1 MSKYLLLGLLILA
14 VAVVSYIGCGGPR
27 VGVAKDAAIK
37 KIDELLGPLNVKQK
51 EVELAYDKLKNAAGD
66 LRNKRIEAQVRLKSL
81 NEKKIEYDEQKTK
94 LISDLTKLREMLSD
108 AEPSGSITR
117 NGREIPIAQLKT
129 LADATTKKL
138 RLVKDQINRNDVIA
152 AAWAKNL
159 DLLKKNDE
167 TSSKQ
172 LKKLEGQ
179 LDQIRSKKSALDAMK
194 EAATIAG
201 PGTSISDKF
210 NDLTASVDELLVN
223 IDTEFAIEEAKLD
236 ERIAEVDLDESLSL
250 EELLDDKTDV
260 SSTLSEIDAL
270 LQEEDGN

>member
-1 MSKYLLLGLLILA
+1 MAKYILIGLLVAA
-14 VAVVSYIGCGGPR
+14 VAVVSYVGCGPR

-51 EVELAYDKLKNAAGD
+51 EVEMAYDKLKNATGD
-66 LRNKRIEAQVRLKSL
+66 LRNKRIEAQVRLKGL
-81 NEKKIEYDEQKTK
+81 NAKKIGYDTEKAKQV
-94 LISDLTKLREMLSD
+94 SDLTKLRQMLSD
-108 AEPSGSITR
+108 AESTGSITR
-117 NGREIPIAQLKT
+117 GDKEIPIAQLKT
-129 LADATTKKL
+129 LADGTAKKMRLLKDHVTK
-138 RLVKDQINRNDVIA
+138 NDVIA

-159 DLLKKNDE
+159 ELLKKNDE
-167 TSSKQ
+167 TSSTQ
-172 LKKLEGQ
+172 LNKLEGQ

-236 ERIAEVDLDESLSL
+236 ERIAEVDLGSSLSI

-270 LQEEDGN
+270 LKEEGGQ